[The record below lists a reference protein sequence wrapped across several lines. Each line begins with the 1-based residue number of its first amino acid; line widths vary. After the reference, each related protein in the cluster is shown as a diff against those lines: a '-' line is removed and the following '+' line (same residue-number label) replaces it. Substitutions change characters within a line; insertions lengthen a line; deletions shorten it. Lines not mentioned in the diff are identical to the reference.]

1 MSLADAGRLAQRWT
15 DMATILDRLSAA
27 AVTREARGDAE
38 GSSRDLTFTL
48 AAVMLSS
55 AFIAT
60 GLIWDISWH
69 RTVGRDTFW
78 TLPHL
83 EEQLGASLT
92 GLSCGWLVLRMTFFG
107 TPAEKASTV
116 RFWGF
121 SGPLGAWVCIWGTLL
136 MITSAPFDDWWHNA
150 YGLDVKIISPPHMVL
165 LWGMV
170 AIQTG
175 AMLMALAAQNRATE
189 AQARPYA
196 LVYATSGGLL
206 ITMAATAIME
216 HAAAPN
222 TMHST
227 LFYKLTGAVFPV
239 FLVAFGRAAKL
250 RWPAT
255 TAAAI
260 YMVLTLVMMWTLQLF
275 PATPKL
281 APIYNPVT
289 HMVPP
294 FFPLI
299 LVVPA
304 VPIDLLLRRFGSGH
318 DWLLSVVLGV
328 TFVALMLAVHWFW
341 SEFLLSPAARNFAF
355 GSDQWEYFIQV
366 GPWRYQYWRTHG
378 PAEFAQG
385 LAIATV
391 FAIASARLGLW
402 WGTGMERIR
411 R

>member
-1 MSLADAGRLAQRWT
+1 MTTHVTQGTVLPGA
-15 DMATILDRLSAA
+15 SAS
-27 AVTREARGDAE
+27 REAARPAI
-38 GSSRDLTFTL
+38 SDLTITL

-55 AFIAT
+55 AFIVT

-92 GLSCGWLVLRMTFFG
+92 GLTCGWLVLKTTFFG
-107 TPAEKASTV
+107 TPSERASSV
-116 RFWGF
+116 KFWGF

-136 MITSAPFDDWWHNA
+136 MIASAPFDDWWHNA
-150 YGLDVKIISPPHMVL
+150 YGLDVQIVSPPHMVL

-170 AIQTG
+170 AIQAG
-175 AMLMALAAQNRATE
+175 AILMAVAAQNRATGAE
-189 AQARPYA
+189 ARPYA
-196 LVYATSGGLL
+196 LVYAASGGL
-206 ITMAATAIME
+206 IVTMAATAIME
-216 HAAAPN
+216 YASAPN
-222 TMHST
+222 HMHSAM
-227 LFYKLTGAVFPV
+227 FYEVTGAALPV
-239 FLVAFGRAAKL
+239 FLVAFGRAGKL

-255 TAAAI
+255 TTAAI
-260 YMVLTLVMMWTLQLF
+260 YMVLVLVMMWTLEAV

-304 VPIDLLLRRFGSGH
+304 IAIDLLLRRYRSAN
-318 DWLLSVVLGV
+318 DWLLAIALGV
-328 TFVALMLAVHWFW
+328 AFVALMLVVHWFW
-341 SEFLLSPAARNFAF
+341 SEFLLSPAARNPVFAV
-355 GSDQWEYFIQV
+355 DQWDYTSRL
-366 GPWRYQYWRTHG
+366 GPWRYEYWESHRRG
-378 PAEFAQG
+378 APSGDILRG
-385 LAIATV
+385 LGYATV
-391 FAIASARLGLW
+391 FAIISARVGLW
-402 WGTGMERIR
+402 WGEGMARLR